1 MAGRGMGAGRKGL
14 RERRGGKAA
23 SQGEPGP
30 GDGREAVA
38 KETRLVLYQAKGA
51 QHPLAGV
58 CLRV

>member
-14 RERRGGKAA
+14 RERRAA

-38 KETRLVLYQAKGA
+38 KETRLVSHQAKGA
-51 QHPLAGV
+51 QHPWLGSV
-58 CLRV
+58 